1 MTTPTTHNNSSE
13 NQEDSIDIIA
23 LLQSIWTGKK
33 LILKTVLV
41 FMILGLFIAVLS
53 QNEYTASTTIVPQSS
68 SEKPGGSIG
77 GLAALAGINLG
88 SVGQQSS
95 ISPTLYP
102 QILTNISFQK
112 ELLETLITIEGQD
125 NKITYKEYYT
135 NVYSPSVLSSI
146 KKYTIGL
153 PGVLIGLLKSDEIS
167 KEESKNNDSLPQI
180 TEDDKKLIELLL
192 EQLSMEVND
201 KDGYIGL
208 STTMPE
214 ARAAAELTQKAQELL
229 EQYVIDFKIEKSSSE
244 LDFIK
249 NRYQEKEQEFQKI
262 QQKLALYTD
271 RNQNVNSARAKMELM
286 LLQSEYDLA
295 YGVYSELAK
304 QLETQELKVKEDTP
318 IFTILQPVFVPLE
331 KTGPK
336 RSLILIIYTFLGFVL
351 SIGYLLAIEP
361 IQNII
366 KEIRSTK
373 EN

>member
-1 MTTPTTHNNSSE
+1 MTTPTTHNNSFE

-23 LLQSIWTGKK
+23 LLQSIWKGKK

-41 FMILGLFIAVLS
+41 FMILGLFIAIFS

-68 SEKPGGSIG
+68 SETPGGSIG

-95 ISPTLYP
+95 ISPQLYP

-153 PGVLIGLLKSDEIS
+153 PGVLIGLLKSDKNSNE
-167 KEESKNNDSLPQI
+167 KSKNNDSLPQI
-180 TEDDKKLIELLL
+180 TQDDKKLIELLL
-192 EQLSMEVND
+192 KQLTMVIND
-201 KDGYIGL
+201 KDGYISL

-214 ARAAAELTQKAQELL
+214 ARAAAEFTQKAQELL

-262 QQKLALYTD
+262 QQKLAVYTD

-304 QLETQELKVKEDTP
+304 QLETQQLKVKEDTP
-318 IFTILQPVFVPLE
+318 IFTIIEPVFVPLE
-331 KTGPK
+331 KTGPN
-336 RSLILIIYTFLGFVL
+336 RALIVIIYIFLGFVL
-351 SIGYLLAIEP
+351 SIGYLLAKEP
-361 IQNII
+361 VQNII

-373 EN
+373 ED

>member
-1 MTTPTTHNNSSE
+1 MTTPTTHNNSFE

-68 SEKPGGSIG
+68 SEKPGGSLG
-77 GLAALAGINLG
+77 GIAALAGINLG

-201 KDGYIGL
+201 KDGYISL

-262 QQKLALYTD
+262 QQKLAVYTD

>member
-41 FMILGLFIAVLS
+41 FMILGLFIAVFS
-53 QNEYTASTTIVPQSS
+53 QNEYTASITIVPQSS
-68 SEKPGGSIG
+68 SEKPGGSLG
-77 GLAALAGINLG
+77 GIAALAGINLG

-125 NKITYKEYYT
+125 KKITYKEYYT

-180 TEDDKKLIELLL
+180 TQDDKKLIELLL

-201 KDGYIGL
+201 KDGYISL

-262 QQKLALYTD
+262 QQKLAVYTD

-351 SIGYLLAIEP
+351 SIGYILAIEP

-366 KEIRSTK
+366 KEIRSTT

>member
-41 FMILGLFIAVLS
+41 FMILGLFIAVFS

-180 TEDDKKLIELLL
+180 TQDDKKLIELLL

-351 SIGYLLAIEP
+351 SIGYILAIEP

>member
-1 MTTPTTHNNSSE
+1 MTTPTTHNNSFE

-23 LLQSIWTGKK
+23 LIQSIWKGKK

-41 FMILGLFIAVLS
+41 FMILGLFIAVFS

-95 ISPTLYP
+95 ISPQLYP

-112 ELLETLITIEGQD
+112 ELLETLLTIEGQD

-180 TEDDKKLIELLL
+180 TQDDKKLIELLL

-201 KDGYIGL
+201 KDGYISL

-214 ARAAAELTQKAQELL
+214 ARAAAEFTQKAQELL

-262 QQKLALYTD
+262 QQKLAVYTD

-351 SIGYLLAIEP
+351 SIGYILAIEP

-366 KEIRSTK
+366 KEIRSTT

>member
-41 FMILGLFIAVLS
+41 FMILGLFIAVFS

-102 QILTNISFQK
+102 QILTNITFQK

-201 KDGYIGL
+201 KDGYISL

-214 ARAAAELTQKAQELL
+214 ARAAAELIQKAQELL

>member
-23 LLQSIWTGKK
+23 LLQSIWKGKK

-41 FMILGLFIAVLS
+41 FMILGLFIAVFS

-214 ARAAAELTQKAQELL
+214 PRAAAELTQKAQELL

-262 QQKLALYTD
+262 QQKLAVYTD

>member
-1 MTTPTTHNNSSE
+1 MTTPTTHNNSFE

-41 FMILGLFIAVLS
+41 FMILGLFIAVFS
-53 QNEYTASTTIVPQSS
+53 QNEYTASITIVPQSS
-68 SEKPGGSIG
+68 SEKPGGSLG
-77 GLAALAGINLG
+77 GIAALAGINLG

-262 QQKLALYTD
+262 QQKLAVYTD

>member
-1 MTTPTTHNNSSE
+1 MTTPTTHNNSFE

-41 FMILGLFIAVLS
+41 FMILGLFIAVFS

-125 NKITYKEYYT
+125 KKITYKEYYT

-180 TEDDKKLIELLL
+180 TQDDKKLIELLL

-201 KDGYIGL
+201 KDGYISL

-262 QQKLALYTD
+262 QQKLAVYTD

-331 KTGPK
+331 KTAPK

-351 SIGYLLAIEP
+351 SIGYILAIEP

-366 KEIRSTK
+366 KEIRSTT

>member
-41 FMILGLFIAVLS
+41 FMILGLFIAVFS
-53 QNEYTASTTIVPQSS
+53 QNEYTASIRIVPQSS
-68 SEKPGGSIG
+68 SEKPGGSLG
-77 GLAALAGINLG
+77 GIAALAGINLG

-135 NVYSPSVLSSI
+135 NVYNPSVLSSI

-153 PGVLIGLLKSDEIS
+153 PGVLIGLLKSDKTSNEKS
-167 KEESKNNDSLPQI
+167 NNNDSLPQI
-180 TEDDKKLIELLL
+180 TEDDKKLVELLL

-201 KDGYIGL
+201 KDGYISL

-262 QQKLALYTD
+262 QQKLAVYTD

-336 RSLILIIYTFLGFVL
+336 RSLIFIIYTFLGFVL
-351 SIGYLLAIEP
+351 SIGYILALEP

>member
-41 FMILGLFIAVLS
+41 FMILGLFVAVFS

-68 SEKPGGSIG
+68 SEKPGGSLG
-77 GLAALAGINLG
+77 GIAALAGINLG

-125 NKITYKEYYT
+125 KKITYKEYYT

-153 PGVLIGLLKSDEIS
+153 PGVLIGLLKSDKIS
-167 KEESKNNDSLPQI
+167 NNEFENNHSLPQI
-180 TEDDKKLIELLL
+180 TQDDKKLIELLL
-192 EQLSMEVND
+192 EQLTMVIND
-201 KDGYIGL
+201 KDGYISL

-214 ARAAAELTQKAQELL
+214 ARAAAELTQKTQELL

-331 KTGPK
+331 KTGPN
-336 RSLILIIYTFLGFVL
+336 RALILIIYTFLGFVL
-351 SIGYLLAIEP
+351 SIGYLLAKEP
-361 IQNII
+361 VQNII

>member
-41 FMILGLFIAVLS
+41 FMILGLFIAVFS

-68 SEKPGGSIG
+68 SEKPGGSLG
-77 GLAALAGINLG
+77 GIAALAGINLG

-201 KDGYIGL
+201 KDGYISL

>member
-23 LLQSIWTGKK
+23 LLQSIWKGKK

-41 FMILGLFIAVLS
+41 FMILGLFIAVFS

-68 SEKPGGSIG
+68 SEKSGGSLG

-95 ISPTLYP
+95 ISPQLYP

-112 ELLETLITIEGQD
+112 ELLETLLTIEGQD

-180 TEDDKKLIELLL
+180 TQDDKKLIELLL
-192 EQLSMEVND
+192 KQLSMVIND
-201 KDGYIGL
+201 KDGYISL

-262 QQKLALYTD
+262 QQKLAVYTD

-304 QLETQELKVKEDTP
+304 QLETQQLKVKEDTP
-318 IFTILQPVFVPLE
+318 IFTIIEPVFVPLE
-331 KTGPK
+331 KTGPN
-336 RSLILIIYTFLGFVL
+336 RSLILIIYIFLGFVL
-351 SIGYLLAIEP
+351 SIGYLLAKEP
-361 IQNII
+361 VQNII

>member
-1 MTTPTTHNNSSE
+1 MTTPTTHNNSFE

-68 SEKPGGSIG
+68 SEKAGGSLG
-77 GLAALAGINLG
+77 GIAALAGINLG

-153 PGVLIGLLKSDEIS
+153 PGVLIGLLKSDKTSNE
-167 KEESKNNDSLPQI
+167 KSKNNDSLPQI
-180 TEDDKKLIELLL
+180 TEDDKELIELLL

-201 KDGYIGL
+201 KYGYISL

-262 QQKLALYTD
+262 QQKLAVYTD

-331 KTGPK
+331 KTAPK

-351 SIGYLLAIEP
+351 SIGYILAIEP

>member
-41 FMILGLFIAVLS
+41 FMILGLFIAVFS
-53 QNEYTASTTIVPQSS
+53 QNASTASITIVPQSS
-68 SEKPGGSIG
+68 SEKPGGSLG
-77 GLAALAGINLG
+77 GIAALAGINLG

-135 NVYSPSVLSSI
+135 NVYNPSVLSSI

-153 PGVLIGLLKSDEIS
+153 PGVLIGLLKSDKTSNEKS
-167 KEESKNNDSLPQI
+167 NNNDSLPQI
-180 TEDDKKLIELLL
+180 TEDDKKLVELLL

-201 KDGYIGL
+201 KDGYISL

-262 QQKLALYTD
+262 QQKLAVYTD

-336 RSLILIIYTFLGFVL
+336 RSLIFIIYTFLGFVL
-351 SIGYLLAIEP
+351 SIGYILALEP

>member
-68 SEKPGGSIG
+68 SEKPGGSLG
-77 GLAALAGINLG
+77 GIAALAGINLG

>member
-1 MTTPTTHNNSSE
+1 MTTPTTHNNSFE

-41 FMILGLFIAVLS
+41 FMILGLFIAVFS
-53 QNEYTASTTIVPQSS
+53 QNEYTASITIVPQSS
-68 SEKPGGSIG
+68 SEKPGGSLG
-77 GLAALAGINLG
+77 GIAALAGINLG

-201 KDGYIGL
+201 KDGYISL

>member
-41 FMILGLFIAVLS
+41 FMILGLFIAVFS

-262 QQKLALYTD
+262 QQKLAVYTD

>member
-41 FMILGLFIAVLS
+41 FMILGLFIAVFS

-68 SEKPGGSIG
+68 SEKPGGSLG
-77 GLAALAGINLG
+77 GIAALAGINLG

-180 TEDDKKLIELLL
+180 TQDDKKLIELLL

-262 QQKLALYTD
+262 QQKLAVYTD

>member
-13 NQEDSIDIIA
+13 NQEDTIDIIA
-23 LLQSIWTGKK
+23 LLQSIWKGKK

-41 FMILGLFIAVLS
+41 FMILGLFIAVFS

-68 SEKPGGSIG
+68 SEKSGGSIG

-180 TEDDKKLIELLL
+180 TQDDKKLIELLL

-201 KDGYIGL
+201 KDGYISL

-262 QQKLALYTD
+262 QQKLAVYTD

-331 KTGPK
+331 ETAPK

-351 SIGYLLAIEP
+351 SIGYILAIEP

>member
-13 NQEDSIDIIA
+13 NQEDTIDIIA
-23 LLQSIWTGKK
+23 LLQSIWKGKK

-41 FMILGLFIAVLS
+41 FMILGLFIAVFS

-167 KEESKNNDSLPQI
+167 KEESKNNDSLLQI
-180 TEDDKKLIELLL
+180 TQDDKKLIELLL

-201 KDGYIGL
+201 KDGYISL

-262 QQKLALYTD
+262 QQKLAVYTD

-331 KTGPK
+331 KTAPK

-351 SIGYLLAIEP
+351 SIGYILAIEP

>member
-1 MTTPTTHNNSSE
+1 MTTPTTHNNSFE

-41 FMILGLFIAVLS
+41 FMILGLFIAVFS

-68 SEKPGGSIG
+68 SEKPGGSLG
-77 GLAALAGINLG
+77 GIAALAGINLG

-125 NKITYKEYYT
+125 KKITYKEYYT

-201 KDGYIGL
+201 KDGYISL

-262 QQKLALYTD
+262 QQKLAVYTD

-331 KTGPK
+331 KTAPK

-351 SIGYLLAIEP
+351 SIGYILAIEP

-366 KEIRSTK
+366 KEIRSTT

>member
-1 MTTPTTHNNSSE
+1 MTTPTTHNNSFE

-41 FMILGLFIAVLS
+41 FMILGLFIAVFS

-125 NKITYKEYYT
+125 KKITYKEYYT

-167 KEESKNNDSLPQI
+167 NNEFENNHSLPQI
-180 TEDDKKLIELLL
+180 TQDDKKLIELLL
-192 EQLSMEVND
+192 EQLTMVIND
-201 KDGYIGL
+201 KDGYISL

-214 ARAAAELTQKAQELL
+214 ARAAAELTQKTQELL

-262 QQKLALYTD
+262 QQKLAVYTD

-331 KTGPK
+331 KTGPN
-336 RSLILIIYTFLGFVL
+336 RALILIIYTFLGFVL
-351 SIGYLLAIEP
+351 SIGYILAIEP

-366 KEIRSTK
+366 KEIRSTT

>member
-41 FMILGLFIAVLS
+41 FMILGLFIAVFS

-262 QQKLALYTD
+262 QQKLAVYTD

-331 KTGPK
+331 KTAPK

-351 SIGYLLAIEP
+351 SIGYILAIEP

>member
-41 FMILGLFIAVLS
+41 FMILGLFIAVFS

-180 TEDDKKLIELLL
+180 TQDDKKLIELLL

-262 QQKLALYTD
+262 QQKLAVYTD

-331 KTGPK
+331 KTAPK

-351 SIGYLLAIEP
+351 SIGYILAIEP

>member
-41 FMILGLFIAVLS
+41 FMILGLFIAVFS

>member
-153 PGVLIGLLKSDEIS
+153 PGVLIGLLKSDKTSNE
-167 KEESKNNDSLPQI
+167 KPKNNDSLPQI

-361 IQNII
+361 IKNII

>member
-23 LLQSIWTGKK
+23 LLQSIWTGRK

-41 FMILGLFIAVLS
+41 FMILGLFIAIFS

-68 SEKPGGSIG
+68 SEKPGGSLG
-77 GLAALAGINLG
+77 GIAALAGINLG

-112 ELLETLITIEGQD
+112 ELLETLLSIEGQD
-125 NKITYKEYYT
+125 KKITYKEYYT

-153 PGVLIGLLKSDEIS
+153 PGVLIGLLKSDKTS
-167 KEESKNNDSLPQI
+167 NDEPIKYNSLLQI
-180 TEDDKKLIELLL
+180 TENDKKLTELLL
-192 EQLSMEVND
+192 EQLSMAVND
-201 KDGYIGL
+201 KDGYISL

-214 ARAAAELTQKAQELL
+214 AIAAAELTQKAQELL

-262 QQKLALYTD
+262 QQKLAVYTD

-304 QLETQELKVKEDTP
+304 QLETQQLKVKEDTP

-351 SIGYLLAIEP
+351 SIGYLLVKEP

>member
-41 FMILGLFIAVLS
+41 FMILGLFIAVFS

-68 SEKPGGSIG
+68 SEKPGGSLG
-77 GLAALAGINLG
+77 GIAALAGINLG

-153 PGVLIGLLKSDEIS
+153 PGVLICLLKSDEIS

-201 KDGYIGL
+201 KDGYISL

-214 ARAAAELTQKAQELL
+214 ARAAAELIQKAQELL

>member
-41 FMILGLFIAVLS
+41 FMILGLFIAVFS
-53 QNEYTASTTIVPQSS
+53 QNEYTASIRIVPQSS
-68 SEKPGGSIG
+68 SEKPGGSLG
-77 GLAALAGINLG
+77 GIAALAGINLG

-112 ELLETLITIEGQD
+112 ELLETLITIEGQY

-135 NVYSPSVLSSI
+135 NVYNPSVLSSI

-153 PGVLIGLLKSDEIS
+153 PGVLIGLLKSDKTSNEKS
-167 KEESKNNDSLPQI
+167 NNNDSLPQI
-180 TEDDKKLIELLL
+180 TEDDKKLVELLL

-201 KDGYIGL
+201 KDGYISL

-262 QQKLALYTD
+262 QQKLAVYTD

-336 RSLILIIYTFLGFVL
+336 RSLIFIIYTFLGFVL
-351 SIGYLLAIEP
+351 SIGYILALEP

>member
-41 FMILGLFIAVLS
+41 FMILGLFVAVFS

-214 ARAAAELTQKAQELL
+214 PRAAAELTQKAQELL

>member
-41 FMILGLFIAVLS
+41 FMILGLFIAVFS

-68 SEKPGGSIG
+68 SEKPGGSLG
-77 GLAALAGINLG
+77 GIAALAGINLG

-262 QQKLALYTD
+262 QQKLAVYTD

-373 EN
+373 KN

>member
-33 LILKTVLV
+33 LILKTGLV
-41 FMILGLFIAVLS
+41 FMILGLFIAIFS

-125 NKITYKEYYT
+125 KKITYKEYYT

-214 ARAAAELTQKAQELL
+214 PRAAAELTQKAQELL

>member
-41 FMILGLFIAVLS
+41 FMILGLFIAVFS

-201 KDGYIGL
+201 KDGYISL

-214 ARAAAELTQKAQELL
+214 ARAAAELIQKAQELL

>member
-1 MTTPTTHNNSSE
+1 MTTPTTHNNSFE

-41 FMILGLFIAVLS
+41 FMILGLFIAVFS

-68 SEKPGGSIG
+68 SEKPGGSLG
-77 GLAALAGINLG
+77 GIAALAGINLG

-125 NKITYKEYYT
+125 KKITYKEYYT

-180 TEDDKKLIELLL
+180 TQDDKKLIELLL

-201 KDGYIGL
+201 KDGYISL

-262 QQKLALYTD
+262 QQKLAVYTD

-351 SIGYLLAIEP
+351 SIGYILAIEP

-366 KEIRSTK
+366 KEIRSTT

>member
-41 FMILGLFIAVLS
+41 FMILGLFIAVFS

-201 KDGYIGL
+201 KDGYISL

>member
-201 KDGYIGL
+201 KDGYISL

>member
-41 FMILGLFIAVLS
+41 FMILGLFIAVFS

-68 SEKPGGSIG
+68 SEKPGGSLG
-77 GLAALAGINLG
+77 GIAALAGINLG

-262 QQKLALYTD
+262 QQKLAVYTD

>member
-41 FMILGLFIAVLS
+41 FMILGLFIAIFS

-68 SEKPGGSIG
+68 SEKPGGSLG
-77 GLAALAGINLG
+77 GIAALAGINLG
-88 SVGQQSS
+88 SGGQQSS

-112 ELLETLITIEGQD
+112 ELLETLLSIEGQD
-125 NKITYKEYYT
+125 KKITYKEYYT

-153 PGVLIGLLKSDEIS
+153 PGVLIGLLKSDKTS
-167 KEESKNNDSLPQI
+167 NDEPIKYNSLLQI
-180 TEDDKKLIELLL
+180 TKDDKGLIGLLSN
-192 EQLSMEVND
+192 QLTMEMND
-201 KDGYIGL
+201 KDGYISL

-214 ARAAAELTQKAQELL
+214 AIAAAELTQKAQELL

-262 QQKLALYTD
+262 QQKLAVYTD

-304 QLETQELKVKEDTP
+304 QLETQQLKVKEDTP

-351 SIGYLLAIEP
+351 SIGYLLVKEP

>member
-1 MTTPTTHNNSSE
+1 MTTPTTHNNSSK

-41 FMILGLFIAVLS
+41 FMILGLFIAVFS

-262 QQKLALYTD
+262 QQKLAVYTD